1 MAPLLCG
8 ADIGRYFRKD
18 LISIAQDYAITRD
31 GLSHIVQSDFGAQA
45 DLSEYRSEQTQ
56 QMVSKTIGGD
66 CDDP

>member
-31 GLSHIVQSDFGAQA
+31 GLSRIVQSDLAR
-45 DLSEYRSEQTQ
+45 RS
-56 QMVSKTIGGD
+56 I
-66 CDDP
+66 